1 MIHVYLSETM
11 EPIIH
16 KVLEVVTRRKTTLE
30 NVKWWN
36 AAAPYPFLFLAI
48 HHILSPASEVIGALS
63 ILLVFILSYGFMI
76 RLLND
81 RFDITSD
88 AEGGKENLYSSTNQ
102 FWLDSL
108 VVVFAIMVV
117 FIWIP
122 WSENPLLTMFLGTLV
137 PISGLLYSHRLIR
150 LKEKGFWAPLVDSAY
165 AFVFPSAIIISIG
178 GGGWFI
184 LLGSC
189 AFLWIYGM
197 PNMLYHHL
205 SDIDHDAKSNTQTF
219 GRSYPD
225 LSKKMIKGFSLIIVL
240 SIFSALVYAASEI
253 LDHAYI
259 FWIVFGLLGWVEFTV
274 TNRSLPSYLLWIYTK
289 WFMARQVLFAFFMCY
304 AWQEGALLLFGAGLV
319 LFGQLYWWRLAHLLR
334 GVVGIYKGVSHLTR
348 QTYFFVRKVCSFGV
362 NHSIYWFFRLFG
374 VDLKVLNTSALGYLK
389 SHLKGFKKRDA

>member
-150 LKEKGFWAPLVDSAY
+150 LKEK
-165 AFVFPSAIIISIG
+165 
-178 GGGWFI
+178 
-184 LLGSC
+184 
-189 AFLWIYGM
+189 
-197 PNMLYHHL
+197 
-205 SDIDHDAKSNTQTF
+205 
-219 GRSYPD
+219 
-225 LSKKMIKGFSLIIVL
+225 
-240 SIFSALVYAASEI
+240 
-253 LDHAYI
+253 
-259 FWIVFGLLGWVEFTV
+259 VFGLPLLTVRMLLCFQVPLYFLLVEEGGLYSWGHVHFYGYMACQTCFT
-274 TNRSLPSYLLWIYTK
+274 T
-289 WFMARQVLFAFFMCY
+289 
-304 AWQEGALLLFGAGLV
+304 
-319 LFGQLYWWRLAHLLR
+319 
-334 GVVGIYKGVSHLTR
+334 
-348 QTYFFVRKVCSFGV
+348 
-362 NHSIYWFFRLFG
+362 
-374 VDLKVLNTSALGYLK
+374 TS
-389 SHLKGFKKRDA
+389 RI